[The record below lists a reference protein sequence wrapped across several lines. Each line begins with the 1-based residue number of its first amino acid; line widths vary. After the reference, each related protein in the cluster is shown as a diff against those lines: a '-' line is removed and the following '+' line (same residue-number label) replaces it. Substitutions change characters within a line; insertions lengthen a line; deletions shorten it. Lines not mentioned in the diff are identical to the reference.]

1 MRSWSAHHQ
10 ASTLSG
16 SFTVKD
22 ELPWTT
28 HFRWPQLPAFNL
40 SLNVTELCR
49 RRGSWESHLHQPISL
64 LQVCWTCSMNTL
76 SLISQCRFVITLRQ
90 LLRKRLSE
98 VQWQLYFGK
107 CLQNLSEPH
116 TSSYLL
122 PSSCISSPLAAHCCS
137 AQLNLHLTLHPTV
150 YLKLYRLGMIK
161 LVTSQPQLLIYFSKS
176 ACSCTPLWSTEQVI
190 FQNRRGKNALALRH
204 HSLAQSVSSPVL
216 SAAVA
221 WFIPAPPVLDQLF
234 PAFPAPDPAAALRL
248 WRVHGLQLLEL
259 LLHAAL
265 HCRHLPLPETT
276 SGESPECLDQT
287 GLEPGALGDSR
298 GWTLPRVRHRCT
310 AVLCLQHLAARPGTA
325 LGAPGLF
332 KRNRQWQALG
342 TATPDLTVLL
352 SCWTKRLLDTFQMPQ
367 DPATFGR
374 VARGSGCVWCQ
385 YVHVLVSGIPV
396 RGLLSTKNVYSS
408 LLSELN
414 LFSSFLMEKYDNQW
428 IQNALCSILC

>member
-1 MRSWSAHHQ
+1 MYWVVKPGWGVGLLTTKLQPFLA
-10 ASTLSG
+10 ASLLRMSFPEALILGGPSYLPLTFHRMSRNCAGEGAAG
-16 SFTVKD
+16 S
-22 ELPWTT
+22 
-28 HFRWPQLPAFNL
+28 HI
-40 SLNVTELCR
+40 S
-49 RRGSWESHLHQPISL
+49 ISL

-76 SLISQCRFVITLRQ
+76 SLISQCRFVVTLRQ

-98 VQWQLYFGK
+98 VQWQLYFWK

-161 LVTSQPQLLIYFSKS
+161 LVPSQPQLLIYFSKW

-221 WFIPAPPVLDQLF
+221 WFIPAPPVLDQPF

-276 SGESPECLDQT
+276 SGESPGCLDQT
-287 GLEPGALGDSR
+287 GLEPGALGDRAVVGPSR
-298 GWTLPRVRHRCT
+298 GWDAGC
-310 AVLCLQHLAARPGTA
+310 AVPA
-325 LGAPGLF
+325 APGSWA
-332 KRNRQWQALG
+332 RHSPRG
-342 TATPDLTVLL
+342 T
-352 SCWTKRLLDTFQMPQ
+352 
-367 DPATFGR
+367 
-374 VARGSGCVWCQ
+374 
-385 YVHVLVSGIPV
+385 
-396 RGLLSTKNVYSS
+396 
-408 LLSELN
+408 
-414 LFSSFLMEKYDNQW
+414 W
-428 IQNALCSILC
+428 IVQTQ